1 MDIDFS
7 WAFAALLALAFFAGL
22 VDSVIGGGGLIQVP
36 ALLVFLPGVPIAT
49 IFGTNKIISLAG
61 TSVAFARLA
70 RKVPVPW
77 ASILPSA
84 IIAAVFAYIGAR
96 TVTAINPDYLKPII
110 LILLIA
116 VAGYTLMRK
125 NFGAIHQP
133 KFAAQHERFFAV
145 VIGITLGFYE
155 GFFGPGTGSFLIF
168 AFIGFLG
175 FNFLTA
181 SVSAKLVNITTNIA
195 ATAWFLYS
203 DNILYQLAVP
213 MAVCNVAGAW
223 VGVHLALNQGS
234 KFLRIFF
241 LCVITALICRF
252 AWDIFRA
259 TA

>member
-1 MDIDFS
+1 MGPTREIC
-7 WAFAALLALAFFAGL
+7 
-22 VDSVIGGGGLIQVP
+22 
-36 ALLVFLPGVPIAT
+36 
-49 IFGTNKIISLAG
+49 
-61 TSVAFARLA
+61 RLA

-155 GFFGPGTGSFLIF
+155 GFFGRAQA
-168 AFIGFLG
+168 AF
-175 FNFLTA
+175 
-181 SVSAKLVNITTNIA
+181 
-195 ATAWFLYS
+195 
-203 DNILYQLAVP
+203 
-213 MAVCNVAGAW
+213 
-223 VGVHLALNQGS
+223 
-234 KFLRIFF
+234 
-241 LCVITALICRF
+241 
-252 AWDIFRA
+252 
-259 TA
+259 